1 MTWGIRTLRLTL
13 SLLVGASAVSFAPA
27 PVAPAAAAVQP
38 CTVSYQASGTPIRS
52 QFDAGKN
59 HSLHWY
65 NFDVQDP
72 RQVTDIDIAVDW
84 THPDASSLALHLLS
98 PQTTSALVP
107 TIQAVN
113 TNMASGT
120 VTGVYAFDEEVT
132 AAPIAGP
139 NPAAG
144 TYRPATP
151 ENALEGHPGRG
162 NWSLWLSNYGNQPGT
177 VRSATLTLTYA
188 TCDTDG
194 DGIEERADNCPS
206 AANPDQANSDDDAL
220 GDACDL
226 DLDGDSLANAADG
239 CPAVAAATG
248 SGCPTAGRTVRLRT
262 VKGAPR
268 LRITVASPAPGCRDR
283 AEATLFRVRKGAG
296 KDLKLVVVTTNAR
309 GKARPK
315 APRRPGRYY
324 VTVARSYAAGE
335 AECASARST
344 RQRLTRRADAAP
356 ARAADTDGDGL
367 DDALD
372 GCPTVA
378 SGNPTGCPS
387 AWRKVALRWLAGKR
401 RLEARVTSP
410 VDACAAHARIK
421 LFLDRRSGPDKL
433 LGSDASVRG
442 RHRFKV
448 TAGARYY
455 VKVSA
460 SYSPGVAECGTATS
474 RRVLVPRT

>member
-1 MTWGIRTLRLTL
+1 MRPIVRAVA
-13 SLLVGASAVSFAPA
+13 LLLAAPLA
-27 PVAPAAAAVQP
+27 PVLAGSSPAAAAVQP
-38 CTVSYQASGTPIRS
+38 CTTTLTNAGGTIAPDTPDDASSP
-52 QFDAGKN
+52 AGK
-59 HSLHWY
+59 HVLSA
-65 NFDVQDP
+65 FDIKVADP
-72 RQVTDIDIAVDW
+72 RLVTDIDVSWDI
-84 THPDASSLALHLLS
+84 THPDAGQVSLHVIGPKTQPNLAPSIQTYNAGMATGPLS
-98 PQTTSALVP
+98 
-107 TIQAVN
+107 
-113 TNMASGT
+113 GR
-120 VTGVYAFDEEVT
+120 YAFDDE
-132 AAPIAGP
+132 
-139 NPAAG
+139 AG
-144 TYRPATP
+144 TTKLVGPSPAPRTYLPATP
-151 ENALEGHPGRG
+151 ATNLEQYPANGG
-162 NWSLWLSNYGNQPGT
+162 WSLWILNQAPYAGT
-177 VRSATLTLTYA
+177 LRSWTLTLTYA

-194 DGIEERADNCPS
+194 DGVEERADNCPS
-206 AANPDQANSDDDAL
+206 AANPEQANSDDDAL

-226 DLDGDSLANAADG
+226 DLDGDSLANATDG

-262 VKGAPR
+262 VKGASR
-268 LRITVASPAPGCRDR
+268 LRITVSSPAPGCRDR
-283 AEATLFRVRKGAG
+283 AEATLFRARKGAG
-296 KDLKLVVVTTNAR
+296 KDVKLVVVTTNAS

-344 RQRLTRRADAAP
+344 RQRLTRRADAAA

-367 DDALD
+367 DDTLD
-372 GCPTVA
+372 GCPAVA

-410 VDACAAHARIK
+410 VDACAARARIK

-442 RHRFKV
+442 RHRFTV
-448 TAGARYY
+448 TGGARYY